1 MSTNNRVKIITTNS
15 GCFDAAQLLAIVLFL
30 MYQKGIIYEVVRAS
44 DKESNT
50 RITRD
55 SLDNIF
61 HTSKYNIAKDYL
73 KIALNR
79 DVTREDD
86 PLVEKFVYIV
96 YRDLV
101 RYYTEPQKHVFKRLL
116 LPASAQT
123 SREFTISDIVQ
134 YMNVDDTD
142 SQAQEINFHKT
153 LNIFHDWLDVYMRET
168 AKDVIEISRMTPKN
182 SLGSYHKD

>member
-1 MSTNNRVKIITTNS
+1 MSNNIRIKLITTNT
-15 GCFDAAQLLAIVLFL
+15 GVFNAAQLVAIVLFL
-30 MYQKGIIYEVVRAS
+30 MHHKGICYDVVRTN
-44 DKESNT
+44 DYDT
-50 RITRD
+50 GCRVTRD
-55 SLDNIF
+55 DLENIF
-61 HTSKYNIAKDYL
+61 HTGKYNIAKDYL
-73 KIALNR
+73 KVVLNR

-153 LNIFHDWLDVYMRET
+153 LNIFHDWLDIYMLAVARE
-168 AKDVIEISRMTPKN
+168 VIRPAEHIQ
-182 SLGSYHKD
+182 

>member
-15 GCFDAAQLLAIVLFL
+15 GHFDAAQLLAIVLFL

-50 RITRD
+50 QITRD
-55 SLDNIF
+55 SLDSIF
-61 HTSKYNIAKDYL
+61 HTCKYNIAKDYL
-73 KIALNR
+73 KIVLNR

-96 YRDLV
+96 YRDIV
-101 RYYTEPQKHVFKRLL
+101 QHYTEPQV

-153 LNIFHDWLDVYMRET
+153 LNIFHDWLDVYMKET
-168 AKDVIEISRMTPKN
+168 AKDVIEISRMTPKHKH
-182 SLGSYHKD
+182 SPGSYHKD